1 MLEGLATRLISIP
14 GLTSECFP
22 VLLVQEEI
30 KIISVT
36 VFVNP
41 YMEPDEEE
49 EEEKGKGEKTAEDED
64 NVSFGLPILRIL
76 DLVFIFLQN

>member
-1 MLEGLATRLISIP
+1 MLEGLSTGIISTPSLISE
-14 GLTSECFP
+14 SFP
-22 VLLVQEEI
+22 LLLVQEEI

-49 EEEKGKGEKTAEDED
+49 QEEKGKGEKNAEDED
-64 NVSFGLPILRIL
+64 NVSFGPP
-76 DLVFIFLQN
+76 